1 MQIKTLIID
10 DEQPARARVSRLVS
24 SFPQLLVIGECANG
38 LDALKAIDTLRPEL
52 IFLDIQMPELNGF
65 EVLKLIDEANRPHII
80 FTTAFDQYALQ
91 AFEHHAMDYLLKP
104 LDKERFNRAVEKV
117 ITQIKGE
124 SEKGFSVKLKN
135 LLVEY
140 EKSVTPAQKTFLI
153 KDKGLDKVIRAEE
166 IFWIESEGNYVNLH
180 SYQGSYLYRSPLTAL
195 FEELKDKKFI
205 RVHRSVL
212 LNVPHIIKTQYLNN
226 DTFKFVLS
234 NSDEVVSGRS
244 YKKDIKQFLVTASH
258 IEQF

>member
-10 DEQPARARVSRLVS
+10 DEQPARARVSRLVT
-24 SFPQLLVIGECANG
+24 SFPQILVVGECSNG
-38 LDALKAIDTLRPEL
+38 LDALNAIEKLRPEL
-52 IFLDIQMPELNGF
+52 IFLDIQMPQLNGF
-65 EVLKLIDEANRPHII
+65 EVLKQIEGANRPHII

-124 SEKGFSVKLKN
+124 SEKGFSDKLKS
-135 LLVEY
+135 LLAEY
-140 EKSVTPAQKTFLI
+140 EQSVTPAQKTFLI

-166 IFWIESEGNYVNLH
+166 VFWIQSEGNYVNLH
-180 SYQGSYLYRSPLTAL
+180 SFQGSYLYRSPLTAL
-195 FEELKDKKFI
+195 FEELKEKNFVRI
-205 RVHRSVL
+205 HRSIL
-212 LNVPHIIKTQYLNN
+212 LNIPHIKKTQYLNN

-234 NSDEVVSGRS
+234 NDAEVVSGRS
-244 YKKDIKQFLVTASH
+244 YKKDIKRFLSAATHIRQF
-258 IEQF
+258 